1 MTEGKRMAT
10 KESVN
15 YWREDA
21 CARAFWSQCDMPP
34 YRRLFA
40 RTVEWLDP
48 RPGERWLDLGC
59 GSGQL
64 TRALWEKGAG
74 ALAEVVAT
82 DFAAV
87 NARPIEK
94 LRGNVHPVAA
104 PERLRFV
111 HADFA
116 DGLGFLPDG
125 CMDGVVSGLAVQ
137 YAASYSEERGCWTTE
152 AYDRVLSE
160 VRRVLRP
167 GGRFV
172 FSVNVPDPSWF
183 RVTLQSLSGVFTAPR
198 PLHFLKNAR
207 RMMSYGGWLTRQAR
221 VGRFH
226 YLPLETIRAKLAD
239 AGFADV
245 EHQMSYAG
253 QAYLLR
259 CRAAAV
265 SATCAA

>member
-1 MTEGKRMAT
+1 MA
-10 KESVN
+10 
-15 YWREDA
+15 RPA
-21 CARAFWSQCDMPP
+21 AGRA
-34 YRRLFA
+34 
-40 RTVEWLDP
+40 
-48 RPGERWLDLGC
+48 LG
-59 GSGQL
+59 S
-64 TRALWEKGAG
+64 TWAAAAASSRAALWEKGAG

-207 RMMSYGGWLTRQAR
+207 RMMSYGGWLTRQGAWGGSIICR
-221 VGRFH
+221 WKRSA
-226 YLPLETIRAKLAD
+226 PSWRTPASPMWNIR
-239 AGFADV
+239 
-245 EHQMSYAG
+245 
-253 QAYLLR
+253 
-259 CRAAAV
+259 
-265 SATCAA
+265 

>member
-1 MTEGKRMAT
+1 MTNR
-10 KESVN
+10 ESVN

-21 CARAFWSQCDMPP
+21 CAKAFWSQCDMPP
-34 YRRLFA
+34 YRHLLA
-40 RTVEWLDP
+40 RTVEWLNP

-59 GSGQL
+59 GGGQV
-64 TRALWEKGAG
+64 TRAMWEKNDGRI
-74 ALAEVVAT
+74 EIVAV

-87 NARPIEK
+87 NARAVEK
-94 LRGNVHPVAA
+94 LRDAVHPPAP

-111 HADFA
+111 HADFTE
-116 DGLGFLPDG
+116 GLSFLPDE
-125 CMDGVVSGLAVQ
+125 CMDGVVSGLAIQ
-137 YAASYSEERGCWTTE
+137 YAASYSEERGSWTTE

-172 FSVNVPDPSWF
+172 FSVNVPEPSWL
-183 RVTLQSLSGVFTAPR
+183 RVVVRSLSGVFTAPR

-207 RMMSYGGWLTRQAR
+207 RMMSYGGWLTREAR
-221 VGRFH
+221 RGRFH
-226 YLPLETIRAKLAD
+226 YLPLATVQAKLAA

-259 CRAAAV
+259 CRATAAE
-265 SATCAA
+265 TCAA